1 MTTGSS
7 SADGAHS
14 TPDGQHASNGQRQT
28 DGIESSDG
36 VDRKQTVSKPLDY
49 TILGMNSGTA
59 MDGIDCALVRYRQ
72 ESPESPLH
80 IELLKVRFCLI
91 DQE

>member
-7 SADGAHS
+7 LPDSAHS
-14 TPDGQHASNGQRQT
+14 KPNGQHGSNGQRQT
-28 DGIESSDG
+28 NDMEESDG
-36 VDRKQTVSKPLDY
+36 ADQKQTASKPLDY

-80 IELLKVRFCLI
+80 MELLKVRLCFV
-91 DQE
+91 DQA